1 MRTEEFKKIDRFKA
15 RQVLQ
20 VLRLGKT
27 EEQKKNENKAAGNR
41 KNKLRVAKSETEIDK
56 MRFDLKEK
64 MQIWRKKR
72 NEEERDSDSDNK
84 AVKGTFVKT
93 ETETKKYREE
103 SKHKMREWRARQTKE
118 EK

>member
-72 NEEERDSDSDNK
+72 NEEERDSDNK